1 MGVLVVVLVT
11 AFIMLGRWQLDRL
24 EQRRERNST
33 VVAHE
38 NDTAQPYDEVMN
50 KVIQDGDQ
58 WFKVT
63 ATGTYEPQQFQVRYR
78 SLNGNYGSEI
88 VGVLTTDEGDHLLVD
103 RGFLQRD
110 PGHPDGQM
118 PAPMTGKV
126 TVTGYVHRN
135 ENGDS
140 TAVDPHG
147 DQVRLINSDAL
158 GSALG
163 KDLINGYIILIDSVP
178 ADTGGLT
185 PVGTPE
191 LTEGSHFSYALQ
203 WFSFAAVAVIGLIVL
218 IRADI
223 RDRRKEKLR
232 AEKAAAAKLSGDDAA
247 GTSTIAPSTENTTP
261 SPSSTA
267 LAGAAATPTS
277 PAGSGASEAQATP
290 QSPAT
295 ADPAADDS
303 TDRTPTA

>member
-24 EQRRERNST
+24 DQRRERNST

-38 NDTAQPYDEVMN
+38 NDTPRPYSEVMN
-50 KVIQDGDQ
+50 KVIDDGDQ

-63 ATGTYEPQQFQVRYR
+63 ATGVYEPEQFQVRYR

-103 RGFLQRD
+103 RGFLQRQ

-118 PAPMTGKV
+118 PAPTAGKV

-158 GSALG
+158 GAALG
-163 KDLINGYIILIDSVP
+163 KELVNGYVVLIESTP

-185 PVGTPE
+185 PVGTPD

-203 WFSFAAVAVIGLIVL
+203 WFSFAAVAVIGLVVL

-232 AEKAAAAKLSGDDAA
+232 ASPAAAGDQGEDA
-247 GTSTIAPSTENTTP
+247 
-261 SPSSTA
+261 
-267 LAGAAATPTS
+267 
-277 PAGSGASEAQATP
+277 Q
-290 QSPAT
+290 Q
-295 ADPAADDS
+295 
-303 TDRTPTA
+303 